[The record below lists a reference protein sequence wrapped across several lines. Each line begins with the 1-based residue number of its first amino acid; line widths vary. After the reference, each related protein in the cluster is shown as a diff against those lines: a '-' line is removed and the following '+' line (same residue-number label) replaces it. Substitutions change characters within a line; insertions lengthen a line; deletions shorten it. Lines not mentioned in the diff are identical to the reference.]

1 MNLKHTPLYD
11 THVALGAR
19 MVEFGGWEMPVQ
31 YTSIL
36 EEHHA
41 VRTAAGLFD
50 IDHMGQFDVTGRDAL
65 AFLQHLLSSDLATL
79 ELNEAKYAIMCYGDG
94 TCVDD
99 TFVYKLPG
107 ATTPKGAS
115 AKSAAARYMVVVNAS
130 NREKDFA
137 WMNAHRGG
145 FEVELTDVSDK
156 YYMLAFQGP
165 KAEQV
170 LQKLEPFD
178 LSKIKYHHAH
188 AFGIGTPA
196 LAGGA
201 RGERGLVART
211 GYTGEDGFELFVP
224 ASHGKHVWDAI
235 LDAGKNDG
243 VKPIGLGARD
253 SLRFEAKMAL
263 YGHEID
269 AHTSPIEA
277 GLSWA
282 CDLNKMFVGRDCLL
296 KRKLEGITKKLVGF
310 EMIDRGIAR
319 KDYEIAK
326 DGRTIGVVTTG
337 MFAPTLQKN
346 LGLGYVAPEF
356 AAIGTEFDV
365 IVRGKPLKAH
375 VVKTPFYSNRA
386 RGK

>member
-1 MNLKHTPLYD
+1 MNLKRTPLYE

-31 YTSIL
+31 YSSIL

-65 AFLQHLLSSDLATL
+65 AFLQHLLTADLSKL
-79 ELNEAKYAIMCYGDG
+79 GMKEAGYALMCYADG
-94 TCVDD
+94 TVVDD
-99 TFVYKLPG
+99 TFVYRLPSG
-107 ATTPKGAS
+107 KKGAAS
-115 AKSAAARYMVVVNAS
+115 KYMVVVNAS

-145 FEVELTDVSDK
+145 FTVELTDVSDQ

-165 KAEQV
+165 KAEEV
-170 LQKLEPFD
+170 LQRIEAFD
-178 LSKIKYHHAH
+178 LSKIKYHHARE
-188 AFGIGTPA
+188 FRIG
-196 LAGGA
+196 
-201 RGERGLVART
+201 RERGWIART

-224 ASHGKHVWDAI
+224 ARHGKHVWDAI
-235 LDAGKNDG
+235 LEAGKNDG

-277 GLSWA
+277 GLGWA
-282 CDLNKMFVGRDCLL
+282 CDLNKPFIGRDCLL
-296 KRKLEGITKKLVGF
+296 KRKLEGVTKKLVGF

-326 DGRTIGVVTTG
+326 DGHPIGIVTTG

-346 LGLGYVAPEF
+346 LGLGFVAPEF

-365 IVRGKPLKAH
+365 IVRDKPLKAR
-375 VVKTPFYSNRA
+375 VVKTPFYANRA
-386 RGK
+386 RNR